1 MSPPQKSEIW
11 KWQNETGAQKEH
23 RRRNTNYEIKA
34 FVEN

>member
-1 MSPPQKSEIW
+1 MFSLKKVRFGI
-11 KWQNETGAQKEH
+11 WQNEFGAQKGH